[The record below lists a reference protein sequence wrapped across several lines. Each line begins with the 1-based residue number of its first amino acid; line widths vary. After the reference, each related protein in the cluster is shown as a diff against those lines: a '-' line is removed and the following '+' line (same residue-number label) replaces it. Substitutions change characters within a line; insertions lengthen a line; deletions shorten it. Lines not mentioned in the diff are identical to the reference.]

1 MKIDFA
7 SAPTATT
14 LVNGLSVAY
23 APAKR
28 QLARWRWRLLVLL
41 VLSPLLV
48 FLGRLLYGA
57 VWADMPGFVI
67 MEQTIVKAPLAGRL
81 VRAPAVGIQV
91 KEGDLIAILANDP
104 LENEHRLLLTRRERA
119 LGYVEPPVLRPPRIP
134 ALRALV
140 AHRRQQYRA
149 LRTLMAAHAATSAEV
164 AASYAQLAQADGELE
179 TLEQEYG
186 AALRASPAPVPPPP
200 PARLVEVEARLQ
212 SLQLKAPA
220 SGIVAQVFANKGEWI
235 NENAEVVDIRVDR
248 PALVEVY
255 VEPSWARYAT
265 VGRWATI
272 HFLDGHTHRARVR
285 EVKRSA
291 QRLPADR
298 ANPLTVRH
306 HSIIAMLEPD
316 GPLPESYRIHLLPVH
331 VQFDL

>member
-7 SAPTATT
+7 SAPAAAN
-14 LVNGLSVAY
+14 LANGLSVAY

-28 QLARWRWRLLVLL
+28 HLAKWRWRLLVLL

-81 VRAPAVGIQV
+81 VRAPQAGTQV
-91 KEGDLIAILANDP
+91 RAGELIAVLSNDL
-104 LENEHRLLLTRRERA
+104 LENEHRLLLARRERV
-119 LGYVEPPVLRPPRIP
+119 LEYVEPPVLRPPRIA
-134 ALRALV
+134 ALRAV
-140 AHRRQQYRA
+140 VTHRRQQYEA
-149 LRTLMAAHAATSAEV
+149 LRNLMAGGAATSAEV
-164 AASYAQLAQADGELE
+164 AASYAQLAQAEGELK
-179 TLEQEYG
+179 TLEQEYA
-186 AALRASPAPVPPPP
+186 AALRQPRPPLPPPP

-235 NENAEVVDIRVDR
+235 NENAEVVDIRLDR
-248 PALVEVY
+248 PARVEVF

-265 VGRWATI
+265 VGRRATI
-272 HFLDGHTHRARVR
+272 HFLDGYTHRAQVR

-306 HSIIAMLEPD
+306 HSIIAMLEPS
-316 GPLPESYRIHLLPVH
+316 GPLPERDRIHVLPVH